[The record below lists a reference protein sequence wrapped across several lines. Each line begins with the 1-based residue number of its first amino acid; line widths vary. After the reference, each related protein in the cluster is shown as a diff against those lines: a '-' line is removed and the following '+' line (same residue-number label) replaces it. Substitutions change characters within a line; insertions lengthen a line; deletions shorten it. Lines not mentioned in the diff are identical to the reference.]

1 MAVCGSVDGV
11 DVGGFRGFTGR
22 GGWVRLRGVSGPR
35 LLFASM
41 FVMACAGASPDLVL
55 PGRTTREDVR
65 GVWRSQ
71 GYGWVLAVDRRDLVL
86 FHESAGGCYVDP
98 AGTGEL
104 LELFGHRRAGPAGT
118 IDFFHYP
125 GEPVF
130 RFERLA
136 GLPAACAEP
145 PVWDARRVLEVFVA
159 TMTEQYPFF
168 AARGV
173 DWAARVEVARGRV
186 TPETTKAGLFAALA
200 EALRG
205 LEDAHVRLAAIVDGK
220 LLELEEPHSPTL
232 EALARR
238 AEAGKVAPKEGLRA
252 WLRGYRDDVLSRVLG
267 GAGHV
272 GANERVVWG
281 RAAPRVG
288 YINVM
293 TMGGF
298 VDDGTPAQELAALD
312 EVLDA
317 ALAGLAGVDAMIVDV
332 SNNHGG
338 YDLIARALA
347 GRFADTR
354 RLAYTKLAH
363 ATVGPAQALYVEPSP
378 RARFTGPVY
387 VLTSDVTVSA
397 GEVFVMTM
405 RALPQVVQV
414 GATTRGAFS
423 DVLVKPLPNGWEL
436 ELSNEVYRDAK
447 GELFEGRGLPPALAL
462 AVFPAEDLDHG
473 HAAAVAG
480 LVAQIAAGTALARGG
495 GDPPVLP

>member
-1 MAVCGSVDGV
+1 MRQASRVP
-11 DVGGFRGFTGR
+11 
-22 GGWVRLRGVSGPR
+22 GPR
-35 LLFASM
+35 LLFVLS
-41 FVMACAGASPDLVL
+41 FVVMACAGASPDLVL
-55 PGRTTREDVR
+55 PGRRTREDVR

-71 GYGWVLAVDRRDLVL
+71 GYGWVLAVDKRDLVL
-86 FHESAGGCYVDP
+86 FHESAGGCHVDP

-104 LELFGHRRAGPAGT
+104 LELFGHRRAGPGGT
-118 IDFFHYP
+118 IEFFHYP

-136 GLPAACAEP
+136 GLPPACAEP

-168 AARGV
+168 AERGV
-173 DWAARVEVARGRV
+173 DWTARVAVARGRV
-186 TPETTKAGLFAALA
+186 TPGMAEAGLFAAMA

-205 LEDAHVRLAAIVDGK
+205 LGDAHVRLGAIVDGK
-220 LLELEEPHSPTL
+220 ALELDEQHSPTL
-232 EALARR
+232 EALEKR
-238 AEAGKVAPKEGLRA
+238 AAAGEVEAKKEALRA
-252 WLRGYRDDVLSRVLG
+252 WLRGYRDDVLARVLG

-332 SNNHGG
+332 SNNYGG

-347 GRFADTR
+347 GRFADRR
-354 RLAYTKLAH
+354 RLAYTKQAH
-363 ATVGPAQALYVEPSP
+363 GTEGPAQALYVEPSP

-387 VLTSDVTVSA
+387 LLTSDVTVSA

-405 RALPQVVQV
+405 RALPHVVQV
-414 GATTRGAFS
+414 GGATRGAFS

-447 GELFEGRGLPPALAL
+447 GEVFEGRGLPPALAL

-480 LVAQIAAGTALARGG
+480 LVAQIAAGTVGARGG
-495 GDPPVLP
+495 DHAVSPGPAGAGRR